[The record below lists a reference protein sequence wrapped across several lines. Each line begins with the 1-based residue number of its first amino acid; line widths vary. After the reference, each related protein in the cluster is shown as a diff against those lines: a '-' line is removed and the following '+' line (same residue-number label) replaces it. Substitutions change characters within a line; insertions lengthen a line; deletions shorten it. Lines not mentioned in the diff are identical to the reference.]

1 MKFTRLLVC
10 LAAVVGCGAV
20 FAQAADY
27 PNRPVQVLVGFP
39 PGGSADIVG
48 RYIMKKMSEV
58 TGNQYVVENR
68 TGAGG
73 NLAFAATA
81 AAKPDGYTLV
91 FSTPGIAINP
101 SLYKKVS
108 YGIDDFTPIALI
120 GEAPLVLLINPKLPI
135 QNVKELV
142 EAGKKAPDA
151 IRFASSGNGSS
162 SHLAMDVLRA
172 ATQMQYLHIPYR
184 GGGPAMIDL
193 MAGQVDITM
202 LPISESMPYIK
213 DNRVRS
219 LGQTGKTRA
228 PIAPDMPT
236 IAEMGVPGYSSTTW
250 YMLLGPAHLPPEIVA
265 KLQKQ
270 ISDVLAMPDLRERL
284 KDAGVSI
291 INGNATES
299 KAFLQSEY
307 KRWAELIKA
316 SGTQIE

>member
-142 EAGKKAPDA
+142 EAGK
-151 IRFASSGNGSS
+151 
-162 SHLAMDVLRA
+162 
-172 ATQMQYLHIPYR
+172 
-184 GGGPAMIDL
+184 
-193 MAGQVDITM
+193 
-202 LPISESMPYIK
+202 
-213 DNRVRS
+213 
-219 LGQTGKTRA
+219 
-228 PIAPDMPT
+228 
-236 IAEMGVPGYSSTTW
+236 
-250 YMLLGPAHLPPEIVA
+250 
-265 KLQKQ
+265 
-270 ISDVLAMPDLRERL
+270 
-284 KDAGVSI
+284 
-291 INGNATES
+291 
-299 KAFLQSEY
+299 
-307 KRWAELIKA
+307 
-316 SGTQIE
+316 